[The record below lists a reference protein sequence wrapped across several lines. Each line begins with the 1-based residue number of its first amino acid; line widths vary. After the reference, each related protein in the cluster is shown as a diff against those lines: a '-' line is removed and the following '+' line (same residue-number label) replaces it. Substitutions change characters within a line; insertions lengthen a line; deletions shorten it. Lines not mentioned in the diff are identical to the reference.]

1 MQVYENQCSTTKD
14 QQCTTVYDT
23 TYEDKCQ
30 TEYVRLERGI
40 GLDFKNAMLWPFC
53 LLDLLIRICGG
64 FQPVYNGGGGGVG
77 GGHGGGHGGGGDGH
91 IQPFIHGHNGL
102 HRCVDTVG
110 K

>member
-1 MQVYENQCSTTKD
+1 
-14 QQCTTVYDT
+14 
-23 TYEDKCQ
+23 
-30 TEYVRLERGI
+30 
-40 GLDFKNAMLWPFC
+40 MLWPFC

-102 HRCVDTVG
+102 HRCVDTVDCMLILYYTLLILYIL
-110 K
+110 